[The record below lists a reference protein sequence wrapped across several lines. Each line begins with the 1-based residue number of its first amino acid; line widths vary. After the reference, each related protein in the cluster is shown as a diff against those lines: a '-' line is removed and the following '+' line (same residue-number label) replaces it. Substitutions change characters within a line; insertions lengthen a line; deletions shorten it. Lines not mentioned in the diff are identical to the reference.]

1 MHYAV
6 CTQEEKIDTGEKCN
20 CKKNSG
26 EKGKKL
32 TDATQKS
39 RQEVSQTKPRHPVFS
54 RPNRF
59 LNILFK

>member
-39 RQEVSQTKPRHPVFS
+39 RQEVIQTYK
-54 RPNRF
+54 
-59 LNILFK
+59 